1 MAPASDQTAQQLL
14 EVTMLVMRRISTEMR
29 RETQGVSPPQ
39 VGIMARL
46 SAGACS
52 MSELAVH
59 QGVRPPT
66 MSRSVAM
73 LVDRG
78 WVERWTP
85 EDNRR
90 QTLVGLTGEGRRVL
104 AEIKRKAE
112 RHVAGILEPLD
123 DGART
128 QIGAAMGLLK
138 AVLQPGEENMERA
151 KGSRP

>member
-1 MAPASDQTAQQLL
+1 MTQATDQTAQQLL
-14 EVTMLVMRRISTEMR
+14 EVTMLVMRRVSTEMR
-29 RETQGVSPPQ
+29 REPEGISPPH

-46 SAGACS
+46 SAGPCS

-66 MSRSVAM
+66 MSRSVAL

-78 WVERWTP
+78 WIERWTP

-90 QTLVGLTGEGRRVL
+90 RTLVGLTGEGRRVL
-104 AEIKRKAE
+104 ADIKRKAE

-123 DGART
+123 AGARR
-128 QIGAAMGLLK
+128 QIRDAMGLLK
-138 AVLQPGEENMERA
+138 RVLQPSEETMEQARLFL
-151 KGSRP
+151 

>member
-1 MAPASDQTAQQLL
+1 MAPATDQTAQQLL

-29 RETQGVSPPQ
+29 RETQGVSPPH

-46 SAGACS
+46 SAGTCS

-104 AEIKRKAE
+104 AQIKRKAE

-123 DGART
+123 DESRT

-138 AVLQPGEENMERA
+138 EVLQPGEENMEQARR
-151 KGSRP
+151 SRP